1 MVVRANRIVT
11 KSSGKSGGMWRKLQ
25 ALTLASKGDVCGICG
40 HPGSSDTDHI
50 IPKHVR
56 PDLAEEPSNL
66 QPAHG
71 VTGRCYKCDPEN
83 GRNCNGEK
91 ATMGSEEM
99 IVCTEDWLG

>member
-1 MVVRANRIVT
+1 MAIKPGRILT
-11 KSSGKSGGMWRKLQ
+11 KSSGSAGGVWRKLQ
-25 ALTLASKGDVCGICG
+25 ALTFATKGDVCGICG

-50 IPKHVR
+50 IPKSVR

-71 VTGRCYKCDPEN
+71 PTGLCYKCDPDR

-91 ATMGSEEM
+91 ATMGAADLL
-99 IVCTEDWLG
+99 VTTEDWLG